1 MPDLPQKVNILLAL
15 LQMLPHLLQET
26 VGHLISHVKAD
37 AIDIKIPDPPLAHA
51 AEVIDD
57 LIVVGV
63 DLWHPVRKGKGVE
76 PSVPCV
82 LMLIRQGPL
91 VDHEPVRVGGILP
104 VLQHI
109 LPGGEPAPA
118 VVEHR
123 VHHDPDPQGVGLLH
137 HSGKGLPVPEMRI
150 DPRVIRGVILV
161 VGLRLHDRVKVDPG
175 DPQVCQ
181 VRKFLSD
188 PLQVSPEALL
198 VGDRPLPPG
207 NDISLRGSAVPG
219 SSFRA
224 GNSPAEAVREDLVPD
239 CVVDPVGGPVYIRRV
254 HPGHGKALDHPS
266 LHIHLLLG
274 QETVLAVVPDFS
286 VRVQFK
292 VIFTSLVRWN
302 QSGGPPDLMAEP
314 LFVDDLLPLP
324 GPLLF
329 PAKDAR
335 LEGVSV
341 MDEHPLH
348 VVAGL

>member
-1 MPDLPQKVNILLAL
+1 MPDFSQEVDILPAP
-15 LQMLPHLLQET
+15 LQMLPHLFEET
-26 VGHLISHVKAD
+26 VGYFISHIEAD
-37 AIDIKIPDPPLAHA
+37 AVYVKVPDPSLAHL
-51 AEVIDD
+51 AEIVDD
-57 LIVVGV
+57 LVIVRVE
-63 DLWHPVRKGKGVE
+63 LWHPVRKGKGIK
-76 PSVPCV
+76 SAVPCV
-82 LMLIRQGPL
+82 LLLVRQGPL
-91 VDHEPVRVGGILP
+91 VDHKPVRIRGVLP
-104 VLQHI
+104 VFQHV
-109 LPGGEPAPA
+109 LPGAEVAPA

-137 HSGKGLPVPEMRI
+137 QSGKGLPVPEMRI
-150 DPRVIRGVILV
+150 DPRVICGVILV
-161 VGLRLHDRVKVDPG
+161 VGLRLHDRVEVDPG

-224 GNSPAEAVREDLVPD
+224 GNSPAEAVREDLVPNR
-239 CVVDPVGGPVYIRRV
+239 VVDPVGGPVYIRRV
-254 HPGHGKALDHPS
+254 HPGHSKALDHPS

-292 VIFTSLVRWN
+292 VIFASLVRRN
-302 QSGGPPDLMAEP
+302 QGGGPPDLMAEP

-335 LEGVSV
+335 LEGVAV